1 MTIGP
6 HRTGDHD
13 HADPAGL
20 LPPPAVPALTPEREQ
35 RLKAALLSR
44 VSALDELDALDARTV
59 TAAGRRPRPRLVRV
73 LAPAVACALVIGGAV
88 ALGPSG
94 TRPAVNVP
102 AAASPEAARLLDRIA
117 LAAGEETR
125 PALRADQFVY
135 VESRV
140 AYGSQSAGGGP
151 VALAPAHTRQVWLSA
166 DGTRPGLLR
175 EEGGADSPLGADPAA
190 RTTVEALAGLP
201 TDPDALLARIR
212 QDVGAGSAAAPGA
225 DPDQSAFAAIGDLL
239 METWAPPR
247 LGAALYRAAGRIP
260 GVVVVPAATDAV
272 GRPGVAVART
282 SGGRQTQWV
291 FDPATHAFLGER
303 TVLTESGEAGT
314 KGTVV
319 GTSAILTRTAV
330 DRAGELPRR

>member
-6 HRTGDHD
+6 HRTGNHE
-13 HADPAGL
+13 HADPAGP
-20 LPPPAVPALTPEREQ
+20 LPPPAVPGLTPEREQ

-44 VSALDELDALDARTV
+44 VSALDALNALNDGTV
-59 TAAGRRPRPRLVRV
+59 TPARRRPRPRLVRV
-73 LAPAVACALVIGGAV
+73 LAPAVACALAVGGAV
-88 ALGPSG
+88 AVGTSE
-94 TRPAVNVP
+94 TRPAGNLR
-102 AAASPEAARLLDRIA
+102 ATASPEAARLLDRIA
-117 LAAGEETR
+117 LAAGEGTA

-140 AYGSQSAGGGP
+140 AYGAQSAGGGP
-151 VALAPAHTRQVWLSA
+151 VALAPVHRRQVWLSA

-175 EEGGADSPLGADPAA
+175 EEGGPDSPLGADPDA
-190 RTTVEALAGLP
+190 RTTIGGLAGLP

-212 QDVGAGSAAAPGA
+212 QDVGGGSAGAPGA
-225 DPDQSAFAAIGDLL
+225 DPDQLAFAAIGDLL

-260 GVVVVPAATDAV
+260 GVVVVPAASDAV

-303 TVLTESGEAGT
+303 TVLTESGEAGP

-319 GTSAILTRTAV
+319 GTSAILTRAAV